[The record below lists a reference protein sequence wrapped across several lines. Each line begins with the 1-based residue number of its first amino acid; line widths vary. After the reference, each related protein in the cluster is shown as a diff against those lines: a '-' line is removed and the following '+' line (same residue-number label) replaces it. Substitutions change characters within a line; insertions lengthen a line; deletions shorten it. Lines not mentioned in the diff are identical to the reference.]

1 MKAILPDLDP
11 PPPPLPRGAID
22 LGQGY
27 ALLRAQDRYAR
38 LMQPREAGAL
48 LLYLGGVAE
57 NSNGWCPKVTRW
69 ARLRLPNGQVARSR
83 WKESIKPLGKVRIA
97 RNVKV

>member
-1 MKAILPDLDP
+1 MIPDLGP
-11 PPPPLPRGAID
+11 PPPSLPRGAID

-27 ALLRAQDRYAR
+27 VLLRAQDRYNR
-38 LMQPREAGAL
+38 LMRPQEADAL
-48 LLYLGGVAE
+48 LRYLGSTVGDSSV
-57 NSNGWCPKVTRW
+57 SGWCPKVTRW

-83 WKESIKPLGKVRIA
+83 WKESLKPLGKLRTA

>member
-1 MKAILPDLDP
+1 MVPDLDP

-27 ALLRAQDRYAR
+27 ALLRAQDRYTR
-38 LMQPREAGAL
+38 LMHPQEASAL
-48 LLYLGGVAE
+48 LRYLGGVPE
-57 NSNGWCPKVTRW
+57 NSDSWCPKVTRW
-69 ARLRLPNGQVARSR
+69 ARLRLPNGQVAGSR
-83 WKESIKPLGKVRIA
+83 WKESIKPLGKIRIA